1 MRVKVGMAITMFL
14 AATSAWAQSP
24 APPAAPAAA
33 TPPGIA
39 SGSDANSRVRS
50 RLGRGRNLSATQA
63 QVTPGARMQEM
74 QTTLNGMHALLKK
87 MEAKNASSKSKD
99 SVAAANLEMWELLLR
114 HLDKEF
120 NQLQMAT
127 LAREDL
133 EARRAAMYR
142 QADEKAAKEAQAA
155 MGAKT
160 GQTPPAPSTAP
171 TSPKP

>member
-1 MRVKVGMAITMFL
+1 
-14 AATSAWAQSP
+14 
-24 APPAAPAAA
+24 
-33 TPPGIA
+33 
-39 SGSDANSRVRS
+39 
-50 RLGRGRNLSATQA
+50 
-63 QVTPGARMQEM
+63 MQEM